1 MKLNFLSGA
10 FSPTSGRSSSQE
22 SKTRPIHLLF
32 LKYGLLVTIVAAFI
46 ASAVLLG
53 YGTDIVEGHV
63 RQDRTPGQVECIK
76 KTWIVF
82 LSMNLVFC
90 LMGFIG
96 VALEQICCAFF
107 FSMYSFFVSFGAFFD
122 TVSDNHW
129 FLIICVPITL
139 ASLIFVV
146 VMRIERLDPPL
157 PPRKYSIYSASFT
170 RA

>member
-1 MKLNFLSGA
+1 MKLGVLA
-10 FSPTSGRSSSQE
+10 RVFSPNSPRTDIKPRA
-22 SKTRPIHLLF
+22 IHVKI
-32 LKYGLLVTIVAAFI
+32 LKYALLITTLAAFI

-82 LSMNLVFC
+82 LCMNLIFC
-90 LMGFIG
+90 LFGFIG
-96 VALEQICCAFF
+96 ITIEQICCAFF

-129 FLIICVPITL
+129 FLIICVPIAL
-139 ASLIFVV
+139 GSLIFVV
-146 VMRIERLDPPL
+146 IMRIERLDPPL
-157 PPRKYSIYSASFT
+157 PPRKYSIYSTSFMK
-170 RA
+170 A